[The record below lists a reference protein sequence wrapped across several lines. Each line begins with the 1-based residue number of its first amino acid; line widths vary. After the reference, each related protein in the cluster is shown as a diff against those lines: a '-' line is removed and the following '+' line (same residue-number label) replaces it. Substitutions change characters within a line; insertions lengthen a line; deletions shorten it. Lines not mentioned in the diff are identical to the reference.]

1 MRFKRWFQLK
11 KPWLKG
17 GIIGAIVCILLFFF
31 YMFAYFPLINTIYA
45 DDIAIKGYSPEWTTT
60 IPLVT
65 GHLFPILSHFIVEG
79 SPINGMFCKPV
90 EPICARWEADITP
103 NCISWTLESGEV
115 GCCVEQVMEP
125 TAACTERVEM
135 VVFLIMSF
143 LLVVV
148 YFTIGAVIALIAH
161 KRKKHAKRQ

>member
-1 MRFKRWFQLK
+1 MRFKRRFQLK

-65 GHLFPILSHFIVEG
+65 GHLFPMLSHFIVEG
-79 SPINGMFCKPV
+79 SPIGSMFCKPI
-90 EPICARWEADITP
+90 EPSCVRWEADITP
-103 NCISWTLESGEV
+103 NCFSWTLESGEV
-115 GCCVEQVMEP
+115 GCCVEQIKEP
-125 TAACTERVEM
+125 TTACTERVEM
-135 VVFLIMSF
+135 AVFLIMSF

-148 YFTIGAVIALIAH
+148 YFVIGAGIGHIMYG
-161 KRKKHAKRQ
+161 KRKK